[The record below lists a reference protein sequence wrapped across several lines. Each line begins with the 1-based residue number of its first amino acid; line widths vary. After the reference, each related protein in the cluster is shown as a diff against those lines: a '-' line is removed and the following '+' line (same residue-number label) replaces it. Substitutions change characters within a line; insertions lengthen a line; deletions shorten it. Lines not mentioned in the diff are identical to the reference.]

1 MPVAGNGRAAGAG
14 GTSPR
19 SICWQYWAASSLVLW
34 LGLGYASVSVH
45 PALGSST
52 FQRVMSYL
60 NSF

>member
-1 MPVAGNGRAAGAG
+1 MVQALEVSVG
-14 GTSPR
+14 
-19 SICWQYWAASSLVLW
+19 SIGQRPHWFW